1 MDEDKSL
8 LQAYPIHQVQFEGED
23 LMKTHQASSY
33 PSQLGRTLRKTLF
46 GIDGLVDEMM
56 NSEGS
61 YTRSEASTE
70 KTLLFEG
77 NCFHELLKI
86 NLIVKSNINRTFNSK
101 KKQNAELRDVRFSFF
116 LFLYPS
122 LFRCCKAEVPT
133 YTPPA
138 IEEGKGLCKSSRE
151 RKAKLTEKSR
161 KPGA

>member
-23 LMKTHQASSY
+23 LMKTHQAGPY
-33 PSQLGRTLRKTLF
+33 PTQLGRTLRRTLF

-77 NCFHELLKI
+77 DCFHERLRI
-86 NLIVKSNINRTFNSK
+86 SLIVKSNINRIFNSK
-101 KKQNAELRDVRFSFF
+101 NKTLN
-116 LFLYPS
+116 
-122 LFRCCKAEVPT
+122 
-133 YTPPA
+133 
-138 IEEGKGLCKSSRE
+138 
-151 RKAKLTEKSR
+151 
-161 KPGA
+161 

>member
-33 PSQLGRTLRKTLF
+33 PSQLGRTLRRTLF

-61 YTRSEASTE
+61 LNRSEESRE
-70 KTLLFEG
+70 KTLLFDG

-86 NLIVKSNINRTFNSK
+86 NLIVKSNINRMFNSK
-101 KKQNAELRDVRFSFF
+101 NETLN
-116 LFLYPS
+116 
-122 LFRCCKAEVPT
+122 
-133 YTPPA
+133 
-138 IEEGKGLCKSSRE
+138 
-151 RKAKLTEKSR
+151 
-161 KPGA
+161 

>member
-33 PSQLGRTLRKTLF
+33 PSQLGRTLRRTLF
-46 GIDGLVDEMM
+46 GIDGLVDEIM

-61 YTRSEASTE
+61 YTRSEASKE

-86 NLIVKSNINRTFNSK
+86 ILIVKSNINRTFNSK
-101 KKQNAELRDVRFSFF
+101 KQNAELRDVRFSLL

-122 LFRCCKAEVPT
+122 LFRCCKAEVPH
-133 YTPPA
+133 YTPPG
-138 IEEGKGLCKSSRE
+138 IEEGKGLRKSGWE
-151 RKAKLTEKSR
+151 RKAKLPEKSR